1 MIRVRSLAAAT
12 VVAAFAGVSLFAQ
25 QAQQAPQG
33 QPAPPEMHQ
42 VLAGKKFTPP
52 IRGEATIDIVKQ
64 PTKREGTTLVTRIL
78 AKNTSNAPIPRLKVA
93 ETWFDKDGNMIPGGE
108 AAVNGL
114 LQPGEVTTLE
124 VRTPV
129 NLKMLQSRLQFSH
142 ANGTVNAKSVKSLD
156 GANAGKEPAAKPAAA
171 TKASAKS
178 KKK

>member
-1 MIRVRSLAAAT
+1 MIRARSLAAAA
-12 VVAAFAGVSLFAQ
+12 VVASLAGAGVFAQ
-25 QAQQAPQG
+25 QAQQA

-64 PTKREGTTLVTRIL
+64 PTKREGQTLVTKIQV
-78 AKNTSNAPIPRLKVA
+78 KNTSAAPIPRLKVA

-108 AAVNGL
+108 AVVNGL
-114 LQPGEVTTLE
+114 LQPGETSTLE

-156 GANAGKEPAAKPAAA
+156 GAKEPAAKTAAA
-171 TKASAKS
+171 TKTPAKGG